1 MYSSPNGTIQGIN
14 QTEIGKMA
22 GVKAPCVSYYIKT
35 WTDETHHPFPKPTCK
50 IQQWLVRDDGVEL
63 WGKSF
68 LNYDPAEIRVW
79 LDGLDEASFRRRSES
94 QQASWVER
102 KALKAWAAHR
112 QRPAVGVLIPA
123 TDALNP
129 ALEELKSRV
138 AKLEETVI
146 F

>member
-1 MYSSPNGTIQGIN
+1 MYSSPNGSIQGIN

-35 WTDETHHPFPKPTCK
+35 WTDETHHPFPKPTCR
-50 IQQWLVRDDGVEL
+50 IQQWIVRDDGVEL
-63 WGKSF
+63 WGKRF
-68 LNYDPAEIRVW
+68 LNYDPTEIRVW
-79 LDGLDEASFRRRSES
+79 LEGLDEASFRRRSES

-102 KALKAWAAHR
+102 KALKAWATSR
-112 QRPAVGVLIPA
+112 QRPVGVPITA
-123 TDALNP
+123 RDTIDP
-129 ALEELKSRV
+129 ALEALKRRV